1 MRASNKA
8 PTLFVA
14 FARDDLTVARP
25 VAEQLRAGA
34 AALQLDYSLRSEPFD
49 AGASSYIRASLKLR
63 IARCAATL
71 CLLGDETADDP
82 WVRWTLDTAQALRRP
97 LFGAPLS
104 GAPTPAAADLV
115 TSLGGEI
122 VPLGVDAI
130 RERLRGEVRRVAPA
144 PPHVSPLELT
154 LELFKRQLR

>member
-8 PTLFVA
+8 PTLFLA
-14 FARDDLTVARP
+14 FARDDLAVARP
-25 VAEQLRAGA
+25 AVEQLRGGA
-34 AALQLDYSLRSEPFD
+34 AALHLDYSLRSEPFD
-49 AGASSYIRASLKLR
+49 AGPAEYIRASLRLR

-71 CLLGDETADDP
+71 CLLGAETADDP

-97 LFGAPLS
+97 LLGAPLS
-104 GAPTPAAADLV
+104 GASTPAAARLV

-122 VPLGVDAI
+122 VPLRVEAI
-130 RERLRGEVRRVAPA
+130 RERLHHEERVLRPD